1 MHTYR
6 IDAYLLDENGQNPT
20 FEQTAYAD
28 SPEQAR
34 LIFKKFDDQMQT
46 IEQDDGEGNVTIVAT
61 NTKKYLT
68 RLLLAGYSICDNP
81 SVHFR
86 EFGL

>member
-6 IDAYLLDENGQNPT
+6 IDAYLLDEQEKNPV

-28 SPEQAR
+28 APEQAR
-34 LIFKKFDDQMQT
+34 LIFKKFDDVRVP
-46 IEQDDGEGNVTIVAT
+46 IIDPVTGAET
-61 NTKKYLT
+61 GTRKKYLT
-68 RLLLAGYSICDNP
+68 RLLLAGYSMCNSP
-81 SVHFR
+81 AAHFA